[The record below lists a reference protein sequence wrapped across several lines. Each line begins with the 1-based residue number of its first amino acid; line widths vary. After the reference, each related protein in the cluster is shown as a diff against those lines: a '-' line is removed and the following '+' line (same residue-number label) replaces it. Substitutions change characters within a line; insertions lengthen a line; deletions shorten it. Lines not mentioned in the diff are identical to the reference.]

1 MANTP
6 QPGTRERIVRAASL
20 LMQRQGYEGT
30 GIKQVAQEARATLG
44 SVYHFFPGGKQALGV
59 AAVEHA
65 DQEFAD
71 LLSASLSRETDP
83 AEAIASCARELARH
97 LRESDWADGCPI
109 SATALET
116 TGRVPDIEQA
126 VARAFQHWRDL
137 VADVLRGAGFSEDDA
152 RDLAL
157 TVISTLEGAE
167 LTAQVARSETPLT
180 VAGTHLARLIDSY
193 KASPLKASPRA

>member
-6 QPGTRERIVRAASL
+6 QPGTRERIVHAASL

-30 GIKQVAQEARATLG
+30 GIKQVAQEANATLG

-65 DQEFAD
+65 DQEFAG
-71 LLSASLSRETDP
+71 LLAKSLSEEVDP
-83 AEAIASCARELARH
+83 AQAIAGCARTLARL
-97 LRESDWADGCPI
+97 LRDSEWMDGCPI

-116 TGRVPDIEQA
+116 TGRAPDIEQA
-126 VARAFQHWRDL
+126 VAQAFQHWRDL
-137 VADVLRGAGFSEDDA
+137 VADTLREAGFPEDEA
-152 RDLAL
+152 RDLSH

-167 LTAQVARSETPLT
+167 LTAQVARSETPLI
-180 VAGTHLARLIDSY
+180 VAGKHLARLIDSY
-193 KASPLKASPRA
+193 KH

>member
-6 QPGTRERIVRAASL
+6 QAGTRERIVRAASL

-30 GIKQVAQEARATLG
+30 GIKQVAQEAKATLG
-44 SVYHFFPGGKQALGV
+44 SVYHFFPGGKQAVGV
-59 AAVEHA
+59 AAVQHA

-71 LLSASLSRETDP
+71 LLSASLSTEADP
-83 AEAIASCARELARH
+83 AKAIAACARELARH
-97 LRESDWADGCPI
+97 LRESGWTDGCPI

-126 VARAFQHWRDL
+126 VAQAFQHWRDL
-137 VADVLRGAGFSEDDA
+137 VATTLREASFPQNDA
-152 RDLAL
+152 HDLAI

-167 LTAQVARSETPLT
+167 LTAQVSKSETPLT
-180 VAGTHLARLIDSY
+180 VAGEHLARLINSY
-193 KASPLKASPRA
+193 KG

>member
-30 GIKQVAQEARATLG
+30 GIKQVAQEANATLG

-59 AAVEHA
+59 AAVQHA

-71 LLSASLSRETDP
+71 LLKASLAADADP
-83 AEAIASCARELARH
+83 AKAIAACARALADL
-97 LRESDWADGCPI
+97 LRDSDWMDGCPI

-116 TGRVPDIEQA
+116 TGRVPDIEQV
-126 VARAFQHWRDL
+126 VAQAFQHWRDL
-137 VADVLRGAGFSEDDA
+137 VAERLREAGYPEGDA
-152 RDLAL
+152 HDLSV

-167 LTAQVARSETPLT
+167 LTAQVARSETPLV
-180 VAGTHLARLIDSY
+180 VAGEHLARLITSY
-193 KASPLKASPRA
+193 KK

>member
-6 QPGTRERIVRAASL
+6 QPGTRERIVHAASL

-30 GIKQVAQEARATLG
+30 GIKQVAQEANATLG

-59 AAVEHA
+59 AAVHHA
-65 DQEFAD
+65 DEEFAD
-71 LLSASLSRETDP
+71 LLTKSLSEDADP
-83 AEAIASCARELARH
+83 AKAVASCARALARL
-97 LRESDWADGCPI
+97 LRDSEWMDGCPI

-126 VARAFQHWRDL
+126 VAQAFQHWRDL
-137 VADVLRGAGFSEDDA
+137 VADTLREAGLPEGDA
-152 RDLAL
+152 RDLSL

-167 LTAQVARSETPLT
+167 LTAQVARSETPLI
-180 VAGTHLARLIDSY
+180 VAGEHLSRLIDSY
-193 KASPLKASPRA
+193 KR

>member
-1 MANTP
+1 MRRLTSS
-6 QPGTRERIVRAASL
+6 GFSERR
-20 LMQRQGYEGT
+20 
-30 GIKQVAQEARATLG
+30 KW
-44 SVYHFFPGGKQALGV
+44 
-59 AAVEHA
+59 
-65 DQEFAD
+65 
-71 LLSASLSRETDP
+71 P
-83 AEAIASCARELARH
+83 APS
-97 LRESDWADGCPI
+97 I

-137 VADVLRGAGFSEDDA
+137 VADVLRGAGFPEDDA

>member
-44 SVYHFFPGGKQALGV
+44 SVYHFFPGGKQAVGV
-59 AAVEHA
+59 AAVRHA
-65 DQEFAD
+65 DHEFAE
-71 LLSASLSRETDP
+71 LLSASLSEEADP
-83 AEAIASCARELARH
+83 AKAVAVCARTLAHH
-97 LRESDWADGCPI
+97 LRDSGWVDGCPI

-116 TGRVPDIEQA
+116 TGRVPAIEHA
-126 VARAFQHWRDL
+126 VAQAFQHWRDL
-137 VADVLRGAGFSEDDA
+137 VADRLREAGFPEGDA
-152 RDLAL
+152 DDLAT

-167 LTAQVARSETPLT
+167 LTAQVLKSETPLT
-180 VAGTHLARLIDSY
+180 VAGEHLARLIDSY
-193 KASPLKASPRA
+193 KR

>member
-6 QPGTRERIVRAASL
+6 QPGTRERIVSAASL

-30 GIKQVAQEARATLG
+30 GIKQVAQEAQATLG

-59 AAVEHA
+59 AAVQHA
-65 DQEFAD
+65 GQEFAD
-71 LLSASLSRETDP
+71 LLSTTLSQEADP
-83 AEAIASCARELARH
+83 AKAITACARALATH
-97 LRESDWADGCPI
+97 LRESEWTDGCPI

-126 VARAFQHWRDL
+126 AAQAFQHWQDL
-137 VADVLRGAGFSEDDA
+137 VADTLREAGLPNDDA
-152 RDLAL
+152 HDLAL

-167 LTAQVARSETPLT
+167 LTAQVSKSETPLL
-180 VAGTHLARLIDSY
+180 VAGEHLARLINSY
-193 KASPLKASPRA
+193 KE

>member
-30 GIKQVAQEARATLG
+30 GIKQVAQEAAATLG

-59 AAVEHA
+59 AAVQHA

-71 LLSASLSRETDP
+71 MLSTSLSADADP
-83 AEAIASCARELARH
+83 AKAIAACARALADH
-97 LRESDWADGCPI
+97 LRDSAWMDGCPI

-126 VARAFQHWRDL
+126 VAQAFQHWRDL
-137 VADVLRGAGFSEDDA
+137 VAATLREAGLPEGDA
-152 RDLAL
+152 RDLSL

-167 LTAQVARSETPLT
+167 LTAQVSKSEKPLV
-180 VAGTHLARLIDSY
+180 VAGEHLARLIDSY
-193 KASPLKASPRA
+193 KA

>member
-59 AAVEHA
+59 AAVQHA

-71 LLSASLSRETDP
+71 LLSASLAEEADP
-83 AEAIASCARELARH
+83 AKAIAACARMLAHH
-97 LRESDWADGCPI
+97 LRDSEWRDGCPI

-126 VARAFQHWRDL
+126 VTRAFRHWRDM
-137 VADVLRGAGFSEDDA
+137 VADTLLGAGFPEGVA
-152 RDLAL
+152 RDLAT

-167 LTAQVARSETPLT
+167 LTAQVYRSETPLV
-180 VAGTHLARLIDSY
+180 VAGEHLARLIDSY
-193 KASPLKASPRA
+193 RA